1 VLGWLHNRIP
11 CLLTTE
17 ESVATWLDPAT
28 PVPAALAA
36 LQLPPAETIAWHPVA
51 TAVGNVRQAVC
62 IRYNSSGTGL
72 DILTKKINFKIFY
85 CHMYH
90 DF

>member
-11 CLLTTE
+11 CLLTTD

-51 TAVGNVRQAVC
+51 AAVGNVRQCAAA
-62 IRYNSSGTGL
+62 SG
-72 DILTKKINFKIFY
+72 IFIPER
-85 CHMYH
+85 
-90 DF
+90 D

>member
-11 CLLTTE
+11 CLLTTD
-17 ESVATWLDPAT
+17 ESVAAWLDPAT

-51 TAVGNVRQAVC
+51 TAVGNVRQCAASGIKFFRNG
-62 IRYNSSGTGL
+62 IRPFSKNH
-72 DILTKKINFKIFY
+72 FKR
-85 CHMYH
+85 
-90 DF
+90 